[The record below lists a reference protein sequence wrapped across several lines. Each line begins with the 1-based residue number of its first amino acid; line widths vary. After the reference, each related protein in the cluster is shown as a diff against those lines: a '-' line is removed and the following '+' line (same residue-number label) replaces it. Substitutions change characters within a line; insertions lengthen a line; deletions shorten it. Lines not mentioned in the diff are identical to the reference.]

1 MLPSKKTISVAS
13 PKIAFSIKKTIK
25 KTIAFSI
32 EKTIKKT
39 IEETIEETIII
50 IHMVLPLTS
59 NVKSPRAYEI
69 LKYLSVVSGLGVK

>member
-13 PKIAFSIKKTIK
+13 PKIAFSIKEAIKETIK
-25 KTIAFSI
+25 
-32 EKTIKKT
+32 ET

-59 NVKSPRAYEI
+59 NVKSPRAY
-69 LKYLSVVSGLGVK
+69 